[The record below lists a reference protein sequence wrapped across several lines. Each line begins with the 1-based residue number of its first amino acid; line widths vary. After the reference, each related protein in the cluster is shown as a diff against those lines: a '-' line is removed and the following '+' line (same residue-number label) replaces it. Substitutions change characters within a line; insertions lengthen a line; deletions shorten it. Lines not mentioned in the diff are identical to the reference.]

1 MNNYKASDLRAKPF
15 GENGS
20 YDDSAKGIYHFY
32 IGAEGG
38 LVKSIDFTR
47 TDVQGLREAR
57 QAESRNLGQI
67 RDVYDASV
75 TLFGNQMFY
84 PGMKVF
90 INPPLGFGRPESDGG
105 PSGASSGDLGSLS
118 NLLGIGG
125 YYDVITVES
134 TITQSGQYETTIECK
149 FAQSG
154 GINDSVSAKCD
165 GIIASPPQ
173 GI

>member
-1 MNNYKASDLRAKPF
+1 
-15 GENGS
+15 
-20 YDDSAKGIYHFY
+20 
-32 IGAEGG
+32 
-38 LVKSIDFTR
+38 
-47 TDVQGLREAR
+47 
-57 QAESRNLGQI
+57 
-67 RDVYDASV
+67 
-75 TLFGNQMFY
+75 
-84 PGMKVF
+84 MKVF

-105 PSGASSGDLGSLS
+105 PSGASSGDFGSLS